1 MLRSLAGLADPQL
14 AAQGREL
21 PGSFAVAAIYRGY
34 VSVADATPRLDV
46 EPGNEAA
53 PRDPDSIRAAMDTS
67 CLRAVRI
74 CLRQLG
80 PELLVKQLVTVL
92 AQEHE

>member
-1 MLRSLAGLADPQL
+1 
-14 AAQGREL
+14 
-21 PGSFAVAAIYRGY
+21 
-34 VSVADATPRLDV
+34 V

>member
-46 EPGNEAA
+46 EPGNKAA
-53 PRDPDSIRAAMDTS
+53 PRDPDRDSRGHGRLPPVSRHSYLDGRA
-67 CLRAVRI
+67 L
-74 CLRQLG
+74 
-80 PELLVKQLVTVL
+80 
-92 AQEHE
+92 

>member
-1 MLRSLAGLADPQL
+1 
-14 AAQGREL
+14 
-21 PGSFAVAAIYRGY
+21 
-34 VSVADATPRLDV
+34 
-46 EPGNEAA
+46 
-53 PRDPDSIRAAMDTS
+53 MDTS

>member
-1 MLRSLAGLADPQL
+1 MGSDQAPRQV
-14 AAQGREL
+14 L
-21 PGSFAVAAIYRGY
+21 PICCDAFAVMSASR
-34 VSVADATPRLDV
+34 TPPRLDV

-80 PELLVKQLVTVL
+80 PGLLVKQLVTVL